1 MSSLTTDLARQ
12 QHEFRSG
19 LKQELE
25 GFLAQSNF
33 KKPGS
38 GKETKKTY
46 EAFKGFEASMSQRID
61 ERVNQYVRQL
71 GIEALPTDARRR
83 RPRAS
88 NGQLQAHLDDLESQ
102 LVNLTAEADALRNQ
116 CAERGREEV
125 DAALRQ
131 YSDDVL
137 RSRDAGLSLDRTRG
151 HMAST
156 ADTERYPHQLRQI
169 ENLIANTEALTASI
183 DQERENNERLERA
196 RAHGAHYMEAELL
209 KPMEMS
215 ASSLRDCDEENRRL
229 QSELDRNQEII
240 KRMQQFEA

>member
-12 QHEFRSG
+12 QHEFRAG

-25 GFLAQSNF
+25 GFLAQSKF
-33 KKPGS
+33 KRPGS
-38 GKETKKTY
+38 GKQTQKTY

-61 ERVNQYVRQL
+61 ERVNLYVRQL
-71 GIEALPTDARRR
+71 GIEALPTDTRKRRV
-83 RPRAS
+83 RAS

-102 LVNLTAEADALRNQ
+102 LGSLTAEADALRTQ

-125 DAALRQ
+125 DAALTQ

-137 RSRDAGLSLDRTRG
+137 RSRAAGLSLDRAQG

-156 ADTERYPHQLRQI
+156 AAAEQYPQQLRQI

-209 KPMEMS
+209 KPVGSS
-215 ASSLRDCDEENRRL
+215 ASSLRDSDENCRM
-229 QSELDRNQEII
+229 QSELERNQEII